1 MSRIVT
7 YVCHIKNP
15 DWLNRTSAIPGI
27 FIEGKI
33 GINDSIKSKVLES
46 LNQSSYQSVFH
57 KMLNVFLCPCL
68 KQKGKGSYCGQVSL
82 EMGQLNKLSKNFL
95 LQRLWKQGR
104 KPSSLTMESFFP
116 RIPYGDHCLK
126 KKKNLYRLLPEIN

>member
-1 MSRIVT
+1 MP
-7 YVCHIKNP
+7 YQKP
-15 DWLNRTSAIPGI
+15 WLTQQNQCNSWNIYWG
-27 FIEGKI
+27 ENWNKWL
-33 GINDSIKSKVLES
+33 IKSKVLES

-126 KKKNLYRLLPEIN
+126 KKKTYTVYCLR